1 MKNWKSKQTSKAMEI
16 LHHLPKGEWLHSL
29 PTMASLETKMPL
41 FFLYPVSPPY
51 ILPQAYLSGQGQ
63 SGGKKQALTLRDKK
77 QETSRVQ
84 LLWKKFNPSQA
95 SQVHSD
101 N

>member
-1 MKNWKSKQTSKAMEI
+1 MKNWKSKQTSKATEMAQKESEYTVSQQWPAWK
-16 LHHLPKGEWLHSL
+16 PKC
-29 PTMASLETKMPL
+29 P
-41 FFLYPVSPPY
+41 FFSSTPAVSPPC

-63 SGGKKQALTLRDKK
+63 SGEKKKALTLLDKK
-77 QETSRVQ
+77 QKTSRVQ